1 MDHINEKKIQGRL
14 KKTAMI
20 VAATGV
26 ILLAAAGFFGFFL
39 LDSVEWADERTGTGG
54 IAVYGLAVAL
64 FLLCL
69 WMAFSFALFRRDV
82 GRLCGLA
89 FYDRLTGAYHFSRFR
104 QEAAGASEKSGNC
117 TLVSLN
123 IHQFK
128 FINEI
133 FGKEQG
139 DRVLKAAADII
150 SGALC
155 VNEIFCRES
164 ADFFYLFLRE
174 TNRERVRQRLTAVM
188 DRISRYGENTGC
200 HILLYCGAVI
210 SDMEGERYSLEQ
222 MLTHVMFALAKAKE
236 THQNNVWFFD
246 SVLHEKERLD
256 HYVESHM
263 YQALRD
269 GEFALWLQVKRDLK
283 TGKAAGAE
291 ALVRWEAG
299 DGTSL
304 RPDQFVPLFEQNGF
318 CTKLDMYMVEKV
330 CACIRGWLER
340 GYVPLSVS
348 VNQSKAALYQA
359 DYVRRVSDTAERYGV
374 PSELLTLEILE
385 GAALENAEEF
395 DRTVCELRE
404 KGFQVSMDD
413 FGSGYSSLNT
423 LGSLHIDEVKLD
435 RGFLRE
441 VSSGANER
449 MCLVTEQII
458 SLCKKL
464 HIRTVV
470 EGVETAEDDR
480 MIRGWGC
487 EAGQGYYYG
496 KPVCAEE
503 FTKQYIEK

>member
-1 MDHINEKKIQGRL
+1 M

-39 LDSVEWADERTGTGG
+39 LDPVERAGSAG
-54 IAVYGLAVAL
+54 IAAAGLAAAL
-64 FLLCL
+64 FLLGL
-69 WMAFSFALFRRDV
+69 WMAFSFALFRRDM
-82 GRLCGLA
+82 GRLCRLA
-89 FYDRLTGAYHFSRFR
+89 LYDRLTGAYYFSGFR
-104 QEAAGASEKSGNC
+104 REAAEASEKNGNC

-174 TNRERVRQRLTAVM
+174 TDRDRVRQRLTEIM
-188 DRISRYGENTGC
+188 NRISRYGENTGC
-200 HILLYCGAVI
+200 PILLYCGAVI
-210 SDMEGERYSLEQ
+210 SDVEGERYDLEQ

-283 TGKAAGAE
+283 NGKAAGAE
-291 ALVRWEAG
+291 ALVRWETG
-299 DGTSL
+299 DGTML
-304 RPDQFVPLFEQNGF
+304 RPDQFIPLFEQNGF

-330 CACIRGWLER
+330 CAYIRSWMEQ
-340 GYVPLSVS
+340 GYEPLPVS

-359 DYVRRVSDTAERYGV
+359 DYVRKVSDTADRYGIPAEV
-374 PSELLTLEILE
+374 LTLEILE

-449 MCLVTEQII
+449 MRLVMEQII
-458 SLCKKL
+458 ALCKKL

-487 EAGQGYYYG
+487 ETGQGYYYG

-503 FTKQYIEK
+503 FTKQYLEK

>member
-1 MDHINEKKIQGRL
+1 M

-39 LDSVEWADERTGTGG
+39 LDSVERAGTGG
-54 IAVYGLAVAL
+54 IAASGLAVTL

-69 WMAFSFALFRRDV
+69 WMAFSFALFRRDM

-104 QEAAGASEKSGNC
+104 QEAAGASEKNGNC

-174 TNRERVRQRLTAVM
+174 TDRERVRQRMTAVM

-210 SDMEGERYSLEQ
+210 SDMEGGRYGLEQ

-246 SVLHEKERLD
+246 SILHEKERLD

-291 ALVRWEAG
+291 ALVRWEVG

-304 RPDQFVPLFEQNGF
+304 RPDEFVPLFEQNGF

-330 CACIRGWLER
+330 CACIRSWLER
-340 GYVPLSVS
+340 GYVPLPVS

-374 PSELLTLEILE
+374 PAELLTLEILE

-441 VSSGANER
+441 VSSGSNER

-487 EAGQGYYYG
+487 ETGQGYYYG